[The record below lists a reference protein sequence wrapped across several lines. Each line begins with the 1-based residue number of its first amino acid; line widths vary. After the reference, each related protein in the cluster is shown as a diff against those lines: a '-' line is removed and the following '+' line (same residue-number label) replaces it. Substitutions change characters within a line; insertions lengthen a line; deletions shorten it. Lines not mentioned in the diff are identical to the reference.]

1 MAVPSFSQ
9 VSESEWYYY
18 SHPRAYDDNVSREI
32 ERINRECE
40 ETIRRIREW
49 QPELPQGR
57 PQGSSR
63 GAQQPRGGIQFSSDS
78 PRPAQRRNN
87 NTAVRKQQQQRA
99 QHQAWLQERRE
110 RREQAEQRRRRE
122 EQRRR
127 EAELMRR
134 QQIYNAAYV
143 VADAVAAQRA
153 AQLTAEARWRTGEGA
168 QILDRTH
175 TAKRLMTADT
185 SKNFGNGTVAG
196 RHRLGA
202 LSTAKKGFLDSHSIP
217 WATMSKDAKP
227 WSEWEKDCRKV
238 YAVAISPEPPLPP
251 VKIQSPDPWN
261 ELLQNVPEGRTDM
274 FKAVVYFANDGV
286 IPPIYYDTDA
296 KKYLMVS
303 DDENKVFAIAPDG
316 SEIDMLT
323 LTEKDDSFSDLVK
336 NIKSLSI
343 EASANVAGF
352 SKGGSIKPFGEED
365 ISAHPGETSDGTVN
379 VKTNGKGISA
389 SYKGEGAKVSAGLSD
404 DGISLSASE
413 KMNLAEHSAGKK
425 DETGNGT
432 KKDPAGASVG
442 LSLDVFKS
450 SAKVQHKSYSLRDL
464 GIATGHDWSAMG
476 GFEAETSLK
485 GSASLSGSSGVEAK
499 MSIKFAEGTFGGTLV
514 HKMPFY
520 KGYVMHEVGVSG
532 SLGTEISWKTKAG
545 KAKGGAAVD
554 VTAKQALGAL
564 PLSVGGKVKAFRYIS
579 QEDLDKAFA
588 KVVKK

>member
-323 LTEKDDSFSDLVK
+323 LTEKDDSFYDLVK
-336 NIKSLSI
+336 NIKNLSV
-343 EASANVAGF
+343 EASATMAGF
-352 SKGGSIKPFGEED
+352 NKGGTLKPFGGDDNAKRE
-365 ISAHPGETSDGTVN
+365 ISDGSASMKLN
-379 VKTNGKGISA
+379 DKEISA
-389 SYKGEGAKVSAGLSD
+389 SYKGEGAKVSAGVSV
-404 DGISLSASE
+404 DGLSLSASE
-413 KMNLAEHSAGKK
+413 KMNITKYSPDKEMK
-425 DETGNGT
+425 DE
-432 KKDPAGASVG
+432 KDAKDTDFGVSLSVD
-442 LSLDVFKS
+442 LDFFKS
-450 SAKVQHKSYSLRDL
+450 SAKVERKSYSLSDL

-476 GFEAETSLK
+476 GFEANASVS
-485 GSASLSGSSGVEAK
+485 GSASVSGNKGGDAK
-499 MSIKFAEGTFGGTLV
+499 MSIKFAEGGLGGTLV
-514 HKMPFY
+514 HKIPFY
-520 KGYVMHEVGVSG
+520 KGYVVHEAGISG
-532 SLGTEISWKTKAG
+532 SLGTEISWKSRTG
-545 KAKGGAAVD
+545 KAKDGAAVD
-554 VTAKQALGAL
+554 VTATQSVGAL
-564 PLSVGGKVKAFRYIS
+564 PLSVGASVKAFRFIS
-579 QEDLDKAFA
+579 QEDIDKAFA
-588 KVVKK
+588 QALEK